1 MNRQLTI
8 DMPDEMHAELER
20 HAAAAGMS
28 LEAYLVAVLVARI
41 SREEGL
47 RQENAGKAEETQLG
61 EGPP

>member
-28 LEAYLVAVLVARI
+28 LEAYLVDVLIARI
-41 SREEGL
+41 SREESL
-47 RQENAGKAEETQLG
+47 RQKNAGKAEETQLG
-61 EGPP
+61 EGAP

>member
-28 LEAYLVAVLVARI
+28 LEAYLVDVLVARI
-41 SREEGL
+41 SREESL

-61 EGPP
+61 EGLP